1 MQFKNRQHY
10 DSPNILQKIKN
21 AIFTGNLTFKQ
32 FFASLLS
39 AEPNDLDFDDEG
51 NPIKSSINFDL
62 FIQLMSYDDIN
73 ITAMKNHQ
81 LKTILSFNSN
91 SQITNISYNN

>member
-1 MQFKNRQHY
+1 MT
-10 DSPNILQKIKN
+10 LQIFYKKSKN
-21 AIFTGNLTFKQ
+21 AIFTGNLTFKP
-32 FFASLLS
+32 FFASLLL

-51 NPIKSSINFDL
+51 NPIESSINFDP

-73 ITAMKNHQ
+73 ITAMKNRQ
-81 LKTILSFNSN
+81 LKTIFTFNSN